1 MSEYVTHNNAIG
13 KEASRIIHLKVLK
26 TISDIVMQTAGPKG
40 STTMIT
46 KADGT
51 YPVFSKDGKKVA
63 ESINIFGTVEN
74 AILDQALQIVQEVVR
89 RVGDGTTSTIRLMY
103 YIFKGLVELEN
114 KDNINMN
121 TYDIINKFQTVV
133 KKIVDIIITQKR
145 DLTPEKVY
153 DICMIST
160 NGDSYLSNLI
170 SDLYNQYGNQ
180 VYIEIKSS
188 PNENTMTK
196 VYDGLTINKGYA
208 SAAYIN
214 KPGGI
219 CSLRNPRIYVF
230 KDPIDTP
237 EMIGF
242 FTRIVYDN
250 IITPYQNIQLVRQ
263 IQANPSKYAAT
274 MDQTTFDDI
283 EKHSEMIPTVIMCP
297 FISRDVSTILESL
310 ESILYGFDRDDNSR
324 AMKPPIAIV
333 TKLSQYVD
341 EMMDMSLLCG
351 CKSINKYIDPTVQQ
365 KDIEAGMAP
374 TVDNVTEFFGTAEEV
389 VIDKEK
395 TKIINPDKMYE
406 KNEDGKVVLDEEN
419 QQPILSRTFLSL
431 VSFLTSQLDE
441 SEKNGDSPVEVS
453 RLRRR
458 LNGLQTSIV
467 ELYIGGI
474 SVTDRESTKD
484 LADDAVRNCRSA
496 AASGYGKAANFE
508 AIMASKILNADLEDD
523 LKPFNK
529 IIHDAYMNL
538 IKELYESCMPKE
550 DVEKELEN
558 SLTMGEPINL
568 RTLSYDNNVI
578 TSIESDIV
586 VLECISKVLTIMFTT
601 NQILIP
607 SPMDNTYAA
616 ITE

>member
-1 MSEYVTHNNAIG
+1 MSEYVAHNNAVG

-46 KADGT
+46 KSDGT

-74 AILDQALQIVQEVVR
+74 AILDQALQIVQEIVR

-103 YIFKGLVELEN
+103 YIFKGLMDLESR
-114 KDNINMN
+114 KDLNMN
-121 TYDIINKFQTVV
+121 TFDIIKEFQAAVAC
-133 KKIVDIIITQKR
+133 IIEHIGKQAKE
-145 DLTPEKVY
+145 LTPEKVY
-153 DICMIST
+153 DICMISS
-160 NGDSYLSNLI
+160 NGDEYLSTI
-170 SDLYNQYGNQ
+170 IKELYEKYGKD

-188 PNENTMTK
+188 PNENTITK
-196 VYDGLTINKGYA
+196 TYDGLTINKGYA

-214 KPGGI
+214 KPNGV

-250 IITPYQNIQLVRQ
+250 IITPYQNLQIIRQ
-263 IQANPSKYAAT
+263 IQSNPSKYTNASQEFLDNVENNST
-274 MDQTTFDDI
+274 
-283 EKHSEMIPTVIMCP
+283 MIPTAILCP
-297 FISRDVSTILESL
+297 FISRDVSTLLENL
-310 ESILYGFDRDDNSR
+310 ESILYGFDRDDNTK
-324 AMKPPIAIV
+324 AMKPPIVVV
-333 TKLSQYVD
+333 TQLSKYVD

-374 TVDNVTEFFGTAEEV
+374 TVETVTSFFGTADEIV
-389 VIDKEK
+389 VDKEK
-395 TKIINPDKMYE
+395 TKIINPDKMFE
-406 KNEDGKVVLDEEN
+406 KDENGTYVLDEN
-419 QQPILSRTFLSL
+419 NNTIHTNTYTSL
-431 VSFLTSQLDE
+431 VSFLKSQLSKAE
-441 SEKNGDSPVEVS
+441 EEGDLPVEVH

-458 LNGLQTSIV
+458 LTGLQSCMV

-496 AASGYGKAANFE
+496 AAKGYGRAANFE
-508 AIMASKILNADLEDD
+508 ALLASKELDYTIEENLR
-523 LKPFNK
+523 PFNK
-529 IIHDAYMNL
+529 IINEAYMNL
-538 IKELYESCMPKE
+538 ATELYESCMST
-550 DVEKELEN
+550 DTASIELEE
-558 SLTMGEPINL
+558 SLNVREPINL
-568 RTLSYDNNVI
+568 RTLKYDGRVI
-578 TSIESDIV
+578 TSIESDIAI
-586 VLECISKVLTIMFTT
+586 LECISKVLTIMFTT

-607 SPMDNTYAA
+607 NPIDNTYAA
-616 ITE
+616 VTE